1 MINSI
6 QPHQDTT
13 KQNNPLTAR
22 EMAFVTGMAKSY
34 LYANIDPPR
43 SEVLF
48 GLGVEMATETPVK
61 DEHIPRLFIIARRD
75 FRPIPTLSDL
85 KKALATL
92 KGDLEEEERR
102 KRPWIKDQT
111 QPISNEERE
120 IIMQDMW
127 AAAAKVGIYRPSD
140 NVARKK

>member
-1 MINSI
+1 MNEI
-6 QPHQDTT
+6 QTRQQAYDAQLT
-13 KQNNPLTAR
+13 KRQAAFAFEIGRSYTYAQVPAPEKNVYHPIAA
-22 EMAFVTGMAKSY
+22 EMAQE
-34 LYANIDPPR
+34 L
-43 SEVLF
+43 
-48 GLGVEMATETPVK
+48 PVK
-61 DEHIPRLFIIARRD
+61 DEHISRLFTIARRD

-92 KGDLEEEERR
+92 KGDLDEEERR

-111 QPISNEERE
+111 QPISKEERE
-120 IIMQDMW
+120 ILIQDMW

>member
-1 MINSI
+1 MNQI
-6 QPHQDTT
+6 QPRQEQYGAQLT
-13 KQNNPLTAR
+13 KRQMDFAFEVGRSYAYSQMPAPEKGVYHPIAI
-22 EMAFVTGMAKSY
+22 EMAEE
-34 LYANIDPPR
+34 I
-43 SEVLF
+43 
-48 GLGVEMATETPVK
+48 PVK